1 MQTASLYQGAT
12 CKDYSRNYWT
22 IHIMIQYRFVGLPG
36 KRETECRPLTLW
48 LEACAASMDISVIL
62 ETVPKS
68 LATKP
73 CQRRPSCSAEVPL
86 HDRWILLVP
95 NPWACHCHR
104 CPECLIL
111 WVGNMMVRTTH
122 FHPGGWE
129 MLGDKSFLVV
139 SPNPLLRHR
148 LRLVLR
154 EPCKASL
161 RKFSKKAHN
170 LQQFVHALPPL
181 ETLSVN
187 IIFILCSTV
196 DLNKMPNSNGF
207 E

>member
-1 MQTASLYQGAT
+1 
-12 CKDYSRNYWT
+12 
-22 IHIMIQYRFVGLPG
+22 
-36 KRETECRPLTLW
+36 
-48 LEACAASMDISVIL
+48 
-62 ETVPKS
+62 
-68 LATKP
+68 
-73 CQRRPSCSAEVPL
+73 
-86 HDRWILLVP
+86 
-95 NPWACHCHR
+95 
-104 CPECLIL
+104 
-111 WVGNMMVRTTH
+111 
-122 FHPGGWE
+122 

-154 EPCKASL
+154 EPCKGSL